1 MGWKYYSF
9 AENDA
14 GDKEPAKSPNKSQA
28 QPKNKG
34 QAKSPNKSQA
44 QPEGKSEQKE
54 KKTRKFHSL
63 DQIAQTL
70 VLDARQRDRKSLN
83 QSFKMREAVAY
94 GLERFWGE
102 HLRLKARSKKDGD
115 EFDCKSQYWKATW
128 DALVS
133 IMQPA
138 GVKVPNDSVDVRNAR
153 IVQAMAEQLWSIDV
167 EDQRIILA
175 VLTQLCDAIV
185 WWTQRYKGPGDLPSD
200 EDN

>member
-1 MGWKYYSF
+1 MAWKYYSLV
-9 AENDA
+9 ED
-14 GDKEPAKSPNKSQA
+14 G
-28 QPKNKG
+28 
-34 QAKSPNKSQA
+34 
-44 QPEGKSEQKE
+44 
-54 KKTRKFHSL
+54 RKFHSL

-70 VLDARQRDRKSLN
+70 VLDARQRDRQSLN

-102 HLRLKARSKKDGD
+102 HLRLKGKSKKNGD
-115 EFDCKSQYWKATW
+115 EFDCKGDYWKATW

-138 GVKVPNDSVDVRNAR
+138 GVEIPNDPVNVRNPNT
-153 IVQAMAEQLWSIDV
+153 VQAMAEKLWSITV

-185 WWTQRYKGPGDLPSD
+185 WWTQRYKGPGNLSSD
-200 EDN
+200 EEN